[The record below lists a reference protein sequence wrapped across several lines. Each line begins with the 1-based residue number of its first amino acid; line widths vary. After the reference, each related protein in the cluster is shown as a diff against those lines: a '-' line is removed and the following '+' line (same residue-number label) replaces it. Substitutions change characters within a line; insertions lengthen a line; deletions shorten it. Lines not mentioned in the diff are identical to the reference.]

1 METALNTHCA
11 LVGCNTVD
19 FLPIIC
25 PLCALS
31 FCKEH
36 SFEDKHL
43 CSKSAVQPGATGEVI
58 DNSRVPCSLLGCSNP
73 SLAFKSQPGD
83 SQLNCPSCNLL
94 FCVTY
99 DSSSANIAAIL
110 SYNIDI
116 VMRRPINVP
125 NWRLRLVQ
133 RTPKR
138 KLKPQKL

>member
-1 METALNTHCA
+1 METVQNAHCA

-25 PLCALS
+25 PLCTLS

-36 SFEDKHL
+36 SFEDKHP
-43 CSKSAVQPGATGEVI
+43 CSKSAVQSGATGENI

-73 SLAFKSQPGD
+73 SLAFKSQPGN

-94 FCVTY
+94 FCTTY
-99 DSSSANIAAIL
+99 DSSSANIVAIL
-110 SYNIDI
+110 NYDIGI

-125 NWRLRLVQ
+125 NWRLRLV
-133 RTPKR
+133 RRAPKR
-138 KLKPQKL
+138 KLKPQRL